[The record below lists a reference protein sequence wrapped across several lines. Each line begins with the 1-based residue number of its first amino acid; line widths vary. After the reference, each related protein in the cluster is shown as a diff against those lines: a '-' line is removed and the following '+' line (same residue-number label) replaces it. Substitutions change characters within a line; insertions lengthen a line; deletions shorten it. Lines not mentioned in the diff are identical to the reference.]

1 MSTSPYSLDLREKV
15 ISFLKNGNS
24 NKQTSIVF
32 KLNQKTVANWYYR
45 YKNEG
50 HYLPRKRLG
59 AKPRIKKNDFVSYV
73 NNNPNA
79 TSEDIGKAFNVS
91 ASGARYWLRKLGYSY
106 KKKPLHTWKLPRK
119 SVQNTKK

>member
-15 ISFLKNGNS
+15 ISFLENGHS
-24 NKQTSIVF
+24 KKETSVVF
-32 KLNQKTVANWYYR
+32 KLNQKTVFSWYNR
-45 YKNEG
+45 YKKEG

-59 AKPRIKKNDFVSYV
+59 AKPKIEKDDFISYV

-79 TSEDIGKAFNVS
+79 TSEDIGKVFTIS

-106 KKKPLHTWKLPRK
+106 KKKTLHTWKLARK
-119 SVQNTKK
+119 SV